1 LPAAICRDLLL
12 ATTPLSIFELGRG
25 RSGQR
30 TILVQ
35 LQQMFSSGSA
45 VPD

>member
-1 LPAAICRDLLL
+1 M
-12 ATTPLSIFELGRG
+12 ATTPLSIFELGRS

-35 LQQMFSSGSA
+35 LQQMLGSGSA